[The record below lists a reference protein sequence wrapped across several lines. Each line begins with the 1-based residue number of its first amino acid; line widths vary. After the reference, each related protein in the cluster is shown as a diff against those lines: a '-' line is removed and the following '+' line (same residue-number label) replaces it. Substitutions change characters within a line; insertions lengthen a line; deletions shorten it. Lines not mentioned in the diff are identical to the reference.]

1 MGIYTD
7 LSIFG
12 IRIYN
17 ISYDDDI
24 YNLFQR
30 KYDVIMSNEKI
41 KEAYLFYEELYDKQ
55 DIFFQIYTETSSTY
69 DEGVFMMWSSITT
82 NDFLEKFGIGNMKIC
97 KD

>member
-30 KYDVIMSNEKI
+30 KYDVIMSYEKK

-55 DIFFQIYTETSSTY
+55 DIFFQIYTESSRTY
-69 DEGVFMMWSSITT
+69 DEGVFMMWYSITT

>member
-17 ISYDDDI
+17 VSYDDDI

-30 KYDVIMSNEKI
+30 KYDIIMTDEKI

-69 DEGVFMMWSSITT
+69 DEGVFMMWYSITT

>member
-17 ISYDDDI
+17 VSYDDDI

-30 KYDVIMSNEKI
+30 KYDLVMTDEKI
-41 KEAYLFYEELYDKQ
+41 KEAYLFYEELYDCYF
-55 DIFFQIYTETSSTY
+55 DFCYTNSVN
-69 DEGVFMMWSSITT
+69 GR
-82 NDFLEKFGIGNMKIC
+82 
-97 KD
+97 

>member
-17 ISYDDDI
+17 VSYDDDI

-30 KYDVIMSNEKI
+30 KYDLIMTDEKI

-69 DEGVFMMWSSITT
+69 DEGVFMMWYSITT

>member
-55 DIFFQIYTETSSTY
+55 DIFLQIYTETSSTY
-69 DEGVFMMWSSITT
+69 DEGVFMMWYSITT

-97 KD
+97 KY

>member
-69 DEGVFMMWSSITT
+69 DEGVFMMWYSISK
-82 NDFLEKFGIGNMKIC
+82 NMFLEKFGKGN
-97 KD
+97 

>member
-30 KYDVIMSNEKI
+30 KYDVIMSYEKK

-55 DIFFQIYTETSSTY
+55 DIFFQIYTESSSTY
-69 DEGVFMMWSSITT
+69 DEGVFMMWYSITT
-82 NDFLEKFGIGNMKIC
+82 NDFLEKFGIGN
-97 KD
+97 

>member
-1 MGIYTD
+1 MDIYTD

-30 KYDVIMSNEKI
+30 KYDVIMSYEKKKKLI
-41 KEAYLFYEELYDKQ
+41 YFTKNYMINRIYSFKFILNLVARMMKMYL
-55 DIFFQIYTETSSTY
+55 
-69 DEGVFMMWSSITT
+69 
-82 NDFLEKFGIGNMKIC
+82 
-97 KD
+97 

>member
-17 ISYDDDI
+17 VSYDDAI

-30 KYDVIMSNEKI
+30 KYDVIMTDEKI

-55 DIFFQIYTETSSTY
+55 DIFFQIYTECSSTY
-69 DEGVFMMWSSITT
+69 DTSVFMMWYSISK
-82 NDFLEKFGIGNMKIC
+82 NMFLEKFGICN
-97 KD
+97 

>member
-1 MGIYTD
+1 MDIYTD

-30 KYDVIMSNEKI
+30 KYDVIMSYEKK

-55 DIFFQIYTETSSTY
+55 DIFFQIYTESSSTY
-69 DEGVFMMWSSITT
+69 DEDVFMMWYSITT

>member
-17 ISYDDDI
+17 VSYDDDI

-30 KYDVIMSNEKI
+30 KYDLIMTDEKI
-41 KEAYLFYEELYDKQ
+41 KEAYLFYEELYDIVDQ
-55 DIFFQIYTETSSTY
+55 EELTMNNPNHED
-69 DEGVFMMWSSITT
+69 
-82 NDFLEKFGIGNMKIC
+82 KI
-97 KD
+97 KYLI

>member
-30 KYDVIMSNEKI
+30 KYDVIM
-41 KEAYLFYEELYDKQ
+41 
-55 DIFFQIYTETSSTY
+55 
-69 DEGVFMMWSSITT
+69 MWYSITT

>member
-69 DEGVFMMWSSITT
+69 DEGVFMMWYSITT

>member
-17 ISYDDDI
+17 VSYDDDI

-30 KYDVIMSNEKI
+30 KYDLIMTDEKI

-55 DIFFQIYTETSSTY
+55 DIFFQIYTECSSTY
-69 DEGVFMMWSSITT
+69 DASVFMMWYSISK
-82 NDFLEKFGIGNMKIC
+82 NMFLEKFRIGN
-97 KD
+97 